1 MRWNPPKLVTGSSR
15 ATRIRG
21 HRMTASTAAKSGI
34 VTGLGK
40 KEADFM
46 LRVLAWPI
54 NGIGYVNLH
63 YSMVNSRGGKD
74 IITGKPYQDIDQLL
88 SYCTSL
94 QSQTGINSRGGVK
107 AVRLAFG
114 INGNSAASIAMT
126 ASRFLGMGAGTG
138 DCC

>member
-88 SYCTSL
+88 SFCNWAASTNNIKNLWYCTSL

-107 AVRLAFG
+107 AVRLKQ
-114 INGNSAASIAMT
+114 N
-126 ASRFLGMGAGTG
+126 
-138 DCC
+138 